1 MTYYNELRETLK
13 QRAKPETQFEI
24 FRNIHSETIKK
35 LIDSFNCPEEEVL
48 TTIYLSK
55 FIITGDVT
63 SHAGPQQ
70 RLNDDERVELILK
83 NLIESKK
90 YLGSMIGL
98 DDRIFLMQLT
108 WQISWEIDK
117 SFQKNILTNSYP
129 IDVLFC
135 QVIDYLITPLLN
147 EWYGVLKNY
156 DLEKMDHR
164 WILAEILAS
173 LTNDFPLEMMK
184 PLEKEIRSSKIT
196 ENEYFLSGW
205 ILCQEY
211 INYLQ
216 VNEYIPTVLPASTHL
231 HLNDPMTFAGSI
243 IYRKSDSN
251 VYPINDPQLL
261 TSRGNFQLTK
271 EKMHDIKNLLS
282 LDHPALSSSR
292 YLHKNSKFALRIED
306 EMGEKFQRHLYLF
319 QHFDND
325 LDIGYWL
332 ILFIQSEDINQTQLQ
347 FIIQNRFSQIQSV
360 LDLIGKDEVGKFF
373 NVYWEDIIAVWI
385 KTFVT
390 DLQDESKYIGHV
402 EDFQKSQKYML
413 MGISA
418 INSKQSN
425 HSFVYESIED
435 NARIDMKY
443 SDSSSNKLFLD
454 RANNLFSLSD
464 ILYLSGYNL
473 AQFLLASEDKK
484 VKSIRITP
492 SSLFFYYEDNPVEHL
507 LLLPM
512 YTYNPD
518 TKVHNLVS
526 GILSNKPLADI
537 AHIGKTFQSKRN
549 IERSLRVVAE
559 TRANQSLFQ
568 LVKERISQTF
578 PFPNLLRDTELSN
591 KLNYTFE
598 ILKGKI
604 IGDSIKKSVQ
614 KKIVTEEEKK
624 EQARLKLLNNVI
636 YYVIK
641 ELIIPYR
648 LYVSEKDMLGKV
660 QSLGNPQDVS
670 TSVAIVERKIDVLKE
685 RLDQIPETY
694 RELISRLSLTIEVA
708 NFNDFIENCKN
719 QLLES
724 WKDYPE
730 YDLKD
735 LLISI

>member
-360 LDLIGKDEVGKFF
+360 LDLIGKDEVGKSF

-559 TRANQSLFQ
+559 SRANQSLFQ

>member
-13 QRAKPETQFEI
+13 KRAKPETQFEI
-24 FRNIHSETIKK
+24 FKSIHAETIQK
-35 LIDSFNCPEEEVL
+35 LIENYDCPEEEVL

-55 FIITGDVT
+55 FIISGDVT

-70 RLNDDERVELILK
+70 RLNDEERVEMILK

-90 YLGSMIGL
+90 YLGSRIEL
-98 DDRIFLMQLT
+98 KDRIFLMQLT
-108 WQISWEIDK
+108 TQIAWEIDK

-129 IDVLFC
+129 VDVLFC

-164 WILAEILAS
+164 WILAEILAA

-184 PLEKEIRSSKIT
+184 PLEKEIKNPKIT
-196 ENEYFLSGW
+196 ENEYFLTGW

-216 VNEYIPTVLPASTHL
+216 VNEYLPTVLPASTHL
-231 HLNDPMTFAGSI
+231 HLNDPMTFAGCI
-243 IYRKSDSN
+243 IYRKSDSK
-251 VYPINDPQLL
+251 VYPFDNPQLL

-271 EKMHDIKNLLS
+271 EKMPDIKNLLS

-292 YLHKNSKFALRIED
+292 YLHKNSKFAIRIED
-306 EMGEKFQRHLYLF
+306 EMGKKFQRNLYLF
-319 QHFDND
+319 HHFDND

-332 ILFIQSEDINQTQLQ
+332 TLLIQSEDINQTQLQ

-360 LDLIGKDEVGKFF
+360 LNLIGKDEAEKTY
-373 NVYWEDIIAVWI
+373 NVDWEDIFTVWI

-402 EDFQKSQKYML
+402 EDYQKSQKYLL
-413 MGISA
+413 MGISE
-418 INSKQSN
+418 ISSEQSA

-435 NARIDMKY
+435 NARIAMKY
-443 SDSSSNKLFLD
+443 SNSSSNKLFLD

-473 AQFLLASEDKK
+473 VQFLLASGEKK
-484 VKSIRITP
+484 VKSLRITP
-492 SSLFFYYEDNPVEHL
+492 SSLFFYHENNPAEQH

-512 YTYNPD
+512 YTYD
-518 TKVHNLVS
+518 QDSKTHNLVS

-549 IERSLRVVAE
+549 IERAVRVVAE
-559 TRANQSLFQ
+559 SRGNQPLFI

-578 PFPNLLRDTELSN
+578 PFPNLLRDTELSC

-648 LYVSEKDMLGKV
+648 LNVSEKEMLEKI

-685 RLDQIPETY
+685 KLEQIPETY
-694 RELISRLSLTIEVA
+694 KELISGLSLTIEVS
-708 NFNDFIENCKN
+708 NFNDFIENCKK
-719 QLLES
+719 QLFES
-724 WKDYPE
+724 WKNYVE
-730 YDLKD
+730 NDLKD